1 MEELLKKI
9 SCQSSKDDNE
19 HSADQ
24 REVALSCQ
32 CFLLSKSQTDQYRRQ
47 NGKRPQPTCRK
58 KVRLFRDLFLYFT
71 H

>member
-47 NGKRPQPTCRK
+47 NGKRNKNLLEWLKGFKR
-58 KVRLFRDLFLYFT
+58 
-71 H
+71 